1 MNKNFLHLTSFI
13 PIPYKPVNIKMFKW
27 LNVFNINLYLCLS
40 KSSMFTEWFCSKG
53 SVCPIR
59 LLFYLLFGHFLKLHL
74 IFPNIVYTLNP
85 IKFVII
91 HKVIRQ
97 FFKLIVL
104 IKGYIILILLLLY
117 CTLSAI
123 GCTAFSTLI

>member
-1 MNKNFLHLTSFI
+1 MSSI
-13 PIPYKPVNIKMFKW
+13 SICIYISVNNQCS
-27 LNVFNINLYLCLS
+27 LNDFAAKVVFA
-40 KSSMFTEWFCSKG
+40 
-53 SVCPIR
+53 
-59 LLFYLLFGHFLKLHL
+59 LFYSYFIFYLDIPLKLHF

-85 IKFVII
+85 VKFVII
-91 HKVIRQ
+91 HKVIRP

-123 GCTAFSTLI
+123 GCTTFSTLI